1 MPNKLCPKILNYD
14 LLRYTKRIFITSMA
28 GKSKIRSYLFLI
40 FLIVIAVG
48 GYWVYTNF
56 FKTSVK
62 LNKDYEF
69 IYIQSAF
76 DMNDIIYEL
85 KDKNVLKE
93 TEKFEWM
100 AKKMELDQNIHP
112 GKYRIINGM
121 THRQII
127 NLIKYNKQEKIK
139 LTFNSQ
145 IHNMEEFI
153 LYVDDKL
160 ELDEEQLEGYFED
173 PIMLERDFNL
183 TPSCAFATIIP
194 QVYELSWA
202 TSLPDLII
210 ELRKTYNTF
219 WTKERIA
226 KAKKNTKLSIGEVIT
241 LASIVQNESYIPEE
255 QQKIAGVY
263 LNRLNKGMLLQAD
276 PTLVFANKLW
286 GVQRIY
292 DKDKDIDSPY
302 NTYKYKGLPPGP
314 ICLVKTQVLLQVIDL
329 TKHKYLFFCAKP
341 ELNGYSDFSETY
353 EQHTKYARAYQKA
366 MNNKGIK

>member
-1 MPNKLCPKILNYD
+1 
-14 LLRYTKRIFITSMA
+14 MA
-28 GKSKIRSYLFLI
+28 GKSKIRSYITIILI
-40 FLIVIAVG
+40 ITIGLG
-48 GYWVYTNF
+48 GLWVYTNF
-56 FKTSVK
+56 FKTAVK

-69 IYIQSAF
+69 IYVQSAF

-93 TEKFEWM
+93 TDKFEWM

-112 GKYRIINGM
+112 GKYRITNGM

-127 NLIKYNKQEKIK
+127 NLLKYNKQEKIK

-160 ELDEEQLEGYFED
+160 ELDEDQLEGYFED
-173 PIMLERDFNL
+173 ENMLERDFNL
-183 TPSCAFATIIP
+183 DPNYAFAAIIP

-226 KAKKNTKLSIGEVIT
+226 KAKKNTNLSIREVIT
-241 LASIVQNESYIPEE
+241 RASIVQNESYIP
-255 QQKIAGVY
+255 
-263 LNRLNKGMLLQAD
+263 
-276 PTLVFANKLW
+276 
-286 GVQRIY
+286 
-292 DKDKDIDSPY
+292 
-302 NTYKYKGLPPGP
+302 
-314 ICLVKTQVLLQVIDL
+314 
-329 TKHKYLFFCAKP
+329 
-341 ELNGYSDFSETY
+341 
-353 EQHTKYARAYQKA
+353 
-366 MNNKGIK
+366 

>member
-1 MPNKLCPKILNYD
+1 
-14 LLRYTKRIFITSMA
+14 MA
-28 GKSKIRSYLFLI
+28 GKSKIRSYLLVI
-40 FLIVIAVG
+40 FLIAIGVG

-76 DMNDIIYEL
+76 DLNDIIYEL
-85 KDKNVLKE
+85 KDKNILKE
-93 TEKFEWM
+93 TDKFEWM

-139 LTFNSQ
+139 LTLNSQ

-160 ELDEEQLEGYFED
+160 ELDQEELEGYFED
-173 PIMLERDFNL
+173 PDMLERDFNL
-183 TPSCAFATIIP
+183 APSYAFGTIIP

-202 TSLPDLII
+202 TSLPDLIN
-210 ELRKTYNTF
+210 ELRKTYNAF

-255 QQKIAGVY
+255 QQIIAGVY

-329 TKHKYLFFCAKP
+329 TKHKYIFFCAKP

>member
-1 MPNKLCPKILNYD
+1 
-14 LLRYTKRIFITSMA
+14 MA
-28 GKSKIRSYLFLI
+28 GNSKIRSYLLLI
-40 FLIVIAVG
+40 FLIIIGVG
-48 GYWVYTNF
+48 GYWVYVNF

-69 IYIQSAF
+69 IYIRSAF
-76 DMNDIIYEL
+76 DMNDVIYEL
-85 KDKNVLKE
+85 KDKNILKE
-93 TEKFEWM
+93 TDKFEWI

-112 GKYRIINGM
+112 GKYRILNGM

-139 LTFNSQ
+139 LTLNSQ

-153 LYVDDKL
+153 LYLDDKL

-173 PIMLERDFNL
+173 PNMLERDFNL
-183 TPSCAFATIIP
+183 APNYAFATIIP
-194 QVYELSWA
+194 QIYELSWA
-202 TSLPDLII
+202 TSLPDLIN
-210 ELRKTYNTF
+210 ELRKTYNAF
-219 WTKERIA
+219 WTKERLA
-226 KAKKNTKLSIGEVIT
+226 KAKKNTKLTIGEVIT

-263 LNRLNKGMLLQAD
+263 LNRINKGMLLQAD

-292 DKDKDIDSPY
+292 DKDKGIDSPY

-314 ICLVKTQVLLQVIDL
+314 ICLVKTQVLLQVVDL

-353 EQHTKYARAYQKA
+353 EQHQRYATAYQRT
-366 MNNKGIK
+366 MNKKGIK

>member
-1 MPNKLCPKILNYD
+1 
-14 LLRYTKRIFITSMA
+14 MA
-28 GKSKIRSYLFLI
+28 GKSNIRSYLLLI
-40 FLIVIAVG
+40 FLIVIGVG

-160 ELDEEQLEGYFED
+160 ELDEDQLEGYFED
-173 PIMLERDFNL
+173 PNMLERDFNL
-183 TPSCAFATIIP
+183 APSCAFATIIP
-194 QVYELSWA
+194 QVYEISWA
-202 TSLPDLII
+202 TSLPDLIN

-219 WTKERIA
+219 WTKERLA

-353 EQHTKYARAYQKA
+353 EQHTKYAKAYQKA
-366 MNNKGIK
+366 MNKKGIK